1 MPSNEKNIPQG
12 QETVGGNVP
21 AIPDVITGSGE
32 IAIPNGNINTTYL
45 SQIPTGQESLTL
57 AQNFNS
63 GDYFFVNP
71 EDNPTPTEKIIYTS
85 SRTPLEA

>member
-1 MPSNEKNIPQG
+1 MQSSEKNITRQTEP
-12 QETVGGNVP
+12 VGGT
-21 AIPDVITGSGE
+21 AIPDVITGSGK
-32 IAIPNGNINTTYL
+32 ITIPN
-45 SQIPTGQESLTL
+45 GQESLTL

-71 EDNPTPTEKIIYTS
+71 EDNPTPTEQIIYTS